1 MSSYEAEEKF
11 SVRGHDPKD
20 KRGWD
25 GETFPYYEPTKAG
38 FVVHASKS
46 VTFPGIYTDER
57 LASVAYARYRGNLN
71 QAQIAQKEAREAKK
85 AKRHGKG

>member
-1 MSSYEAEEKF
+1 MSSYEALEKF
-11 SVRGHDPKD
+11 DVKGVDRKD
-20 KRGWD
+20 KLGWD

-38 FVVHASKS
+38 FIVHASKS

-57 LASVAYARYRGNLN
+57 LACIAYNRYRGNLN

-85 AKRHGKG
+85 LRRQGKV